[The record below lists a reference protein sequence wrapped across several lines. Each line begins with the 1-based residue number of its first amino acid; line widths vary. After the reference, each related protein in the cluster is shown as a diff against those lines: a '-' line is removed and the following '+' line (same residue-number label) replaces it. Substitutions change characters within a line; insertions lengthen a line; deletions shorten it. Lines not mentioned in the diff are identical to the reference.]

1 MAVILQPQR
10 TLVQKRVYDNL
21 TKTMDMK
28 KLTLLLVLSLGVV
41 NALAQEVVYDGQPL
55 TLEDCREM
63 AVARSKDL
71 EQARIQVKM
80 ADYDRKIALANYFP
94 NISAKGAYLYN
105 NRDIA
110 LIGADQSALLQN
122 AGTLV
127 QGQMDA
133 AMAGVVQQMGGA
145 MTAKMT
151 QLMTAIQSN
160 PALAMEYMG
169 SPMWQTILGML
180 QGVDPSS
187 LAGLMPNISDPVNAI
202 GQDID
207 KALHP
212 DLHNI
217 WMGAVTVQQPV
228 FVGGKII
235 YSNQMAALAQD
246 LAASK
251 YDMKYADVVLDV
263 DQAYWQ
269 IVSIA
274 EKLRLAQA
282 YADLLHQMERDVR
295 LSIESGVATESDALQ
310 VKVKANEADMMR
322 TKAEN
327 GLTLSKM
334 LLCKRIG
341 LPLESEIVL
350 ADEKLDAVPAVP
362 YAEEKSMD
370 DIYARRPET
379 RSLQLA
385 SRIYDRKAKVVR
397 ADMMP
402 QVALTANYLVTN
414 PNAFNGI
421 QNTFQGGML
430 VAGVMV
436 NVPIFHGLEYVNKY
450 KKAKAEASLYRTQY
464 EDAREL
470 IRLQVTQ
477 QRKLLGE
484 ASEKVDMT
492 LSNLESAEEN
502 LRKATVGY
510 EAGVVPTNTV
520 LAAQT
525 AWLSAH
531 SEYIDAGIELQM
543 AAAALNKAEGNYH
556 STDNK

>member
-1 MAVILQPQR
+1 MAVILQYQSV
-10 TLVQKRVYDNL
+10 LVKKRGYDNM
-21 TKTMDMK
+21 TKTIYMK
-28 KLTLLLVLSLGVV
+28 KLTLFLLLALGMV
-41 NALAQEVVYDGQPL
+41 NARAQENVYNGQPL

-63 AVARSKDL
+63 AIARSKDL

-110 LIGADQSALLQN
+110 LIGADQSALLQG

-133 AMAGVVQQMGGA
+133 AMAGAMQQMSGA

-160 PALAMEYMG
+160 PALAAEYMG

-180 QGVDPSS
+180 QGADPSS
-187 LAGLMPNISDPVNAI
+187 LAGLMPNISEPVNAI
-202 GQDID
+202 GSDID

-212 DLHNI
+212 NLHHI
-217 WMGAVTVQQPV
+217 LVGAVTLQQPV

-282 YADLLHQMERDVR
+282 YADLLHQMEHDVQ

-350 ADEKLDAVPAVP
+350 ADENLDAVPGVQYEA
-362 YAEEKSMD
+362 EKSME

-385 SRIYDRKAKVVR
+385 SQIYDRKAKVVR

-402 QVALTANYLVTN
+402 QVALTANYLLTN

-450 KKAKAEASLYRTQY
+450 KKAKAEASLYQTQY

-510 EAGVVPTNTV
+510 EAGMVPTNTV

>member
-1 MAVILQPQR
+1 M
-10 TLVQKRVYDNL
+10 
-21 TKTMDMK
+21 TKTIYMK
-28 KLTLLLVLSLGVV
+28 KLTLFLLLALGMV
-41 NALAQEVVYDGQPL
+41 NARAQENVYNGQPL

-63 AVARSKDL
+63 AIARSKDL

-110 LIGADQSALLQN
+110 LVNAEQSARLQN
-122 AGTLV
+122 AGTLI
-127 QGQMDA
+127 QGQMNEA
-133 AMAGVVQQMGGA
+133 VSGAWQQMSGAMA
-145 MTAKMT
+145 AKMT
-151 QLMTAIQSN
+151 ELIKAN
-160 PALAMEYMG
+160 PAMALEYMV
-169 SPMWQTILGML
+169 SPMWKNVLGML
-180 QGVDPSS
+180 QGVDPAS
-187 LAGLMPNISDPVNAI
+187 LAGMMPNIADPVNAI

-212 DLHNI
+212 NLHHI
-217 WMGAVTVQQPV
+217 LVGAVTVQQPV

-282 YADLLHQMERDVR
+282 YADLLHQMEHDVQ

-350 ADEKLDAVPAVP
+350 ADENLDAVPGVQYGA
-362 YAEEKSMD
+362 EKSME

-385 SRIYDRKAKVVR
+385 SQIYDRKAKVVR

-402 QVALTANYLVTN
+402 QVALTANYLLTN

>member
-1 MAVILQPQR
+1 MAVILQTQSV
-10 TLVQKRVYDNL
+10 LVKKRGYDNM
-21 TKTMDMK
+21 TKTIYMK
-28 KLTLLLVLSLGVV
+28 KLTLFLLLALGMV
-41 NALAQEVVYDGQPL
+41 NARAQENVYNGQPL
-55 TLEDCREM
+55 TLDDCREM
-63 AVARSKDL
+63 AIARSKDL

-110 LIGADQSALLQN
+110 LVNAEQSARLQN
-122 AGTLV
+122 AGTLI
-127 QGQMDA
+127 QGQMNEA
-133 AMAGVVQQMGGA
+133 VSGAWQQMSGAMA
-145 MTAKMT
+145 AKMT
-151 QLMTAIQSN
+151 ELMQAN
-160 PALAMEYMG
+160 PAMALEYML
-169 SPMWQTILGML
+169 SPMWKNVLGML
-180 QGVDPSS
+180 QGVDPAS
-187 LAGLMPNISDPVNAI
+187 LAGMMPNIADPVNAI

-212 DLHNI
+212 NLHHI
-217 WMGAVTVQQPV
+217 LVGAVTVQQPV

-282 YADLLHQMERDVR
+282 YADLLHQMEHDVQ

-350 ADEKLDAVPAVP
+350 ADENLDAVPGVQYEA
-362 YAEEKSMD
+362 EKSME
-370 DIYARRPET
+370 DIYAQRPET

-385 SRIYDRKAKVVR
+385 SQIYDRKAKVVR

-402 QVALTANYLVTN
+402 QVALTANYLLTN

-477 QRKLLGE
+477 QRKLLSE

>member
-1 MAVILQPQR
+1 MAVILQSQSV
-10 TLVQKRVYDNL
+10 LVKKRGYDNM
-21 TKTMDMK
+21 TKTIYMK
-28 KLTLLLVLSLGVV
+28 KLTLFLLLALGMV
-41 NALAQEVVYDGQPL
+41 NARAQENVYNGQPL
-55 TLEDCREM
+55 TLDDCREM
-63 AVARSKDL
+63 AIARSKDL

-110 LIGADQSALLQN
+110 LVNAEQSARLQN
-122 AGTLV
+122 AGTLI
-127 QGQMDA
+127 QGQMNEA
-133 AMAGVVQQMGGA
+133 VSGAWQQMSGAMA
-145 MTAKMT
+145 AKMT
-151 QLMTAIQSN
+151 ELMQAN
-160 PALAMEYMG
+160 PAMALEYML
-169 SPMWQTILGML
+169 SPMWKNVLGML
-180 QGVDPSS
+180 QGVDPAS
-187 LAGLMPNISDPVNAI
+187 LAGMMPNIADPVNAI

-212 DLHNI
+212 NLHHI
-217 WMGAVTVQQPV
+217 LVGAVTVQQPV

-282 YADLLHQMERDVR
+282 YADLLHQMEHDVQ

-350 ADEKLDAVPAVP
+350 ADENLDAVPGVQYEA
-362 YAEEKSMD
+362 EKSME
-370 DIYARRPET
+370 DIYAQRPET

-385 SRIYDRKAKVVR
+385 SQIYDRKAKVVR

-402 QVALTANYLVTN
+402 QVALTANYLLTN

-477 QRKLLGE
+477 QRKLLSE